1 MESIKKYMYC
11 VLLFAIPMTACLGQN
26 FSKSYLYNNDHSFD
40 VHHAHHFSDSS
51 KMVIYLPSVRFGLSQ
66 KGPKITDYVSRTEN
80 GVLLLN
86 PNAAVP
92 FAKDQNIVQSGGQIN
107 GLGFAMRLNPNVTI
121 AASYGI
127 KYVTHVDYPLQ
138 ALDLYT
144 AGNAFIFGEE
154 LDLSF
159 KTTAQGYHNYSIAA
173 NYIKD
178 RFTVGIQF
186 SLLSGIG
193 DISVDR
199 DKLLLE
205 VAPLFYNITTD
216 TDFRIN
222 TTDLLQYESFERIII
237 DYTGD
242 FGKSFFSSN
251 RGISF
256 SFSAAY
262 DINTQ
267 TSINFGVS
275 DIGSIKWKSN
285 PVNYGTSGIKSF
297 DGVSILDLINPDVI
311 VSYQDSLE
319 QLLDIQESQFE
330 YKTNLPV
337 SYNLGV
343 NHIINDDLS
352 ISGSAYYN
360 SFSSF
365 TNYAIGIAG
374 HYNVTPQIALSGAIH
389 HSPLQTLSFGIGGSL
404 GFGIVDFFA
413 YTNNVLSI
421 LNQTDAAFTYG
432 SIGMN
437 LNFGRVGY
445 FRKDS
450 GMIKSQK

>member
-1 MESIKKYMYC
+1 MESIKKSVYC
-11 VLLFAIPMTACLGQN
+11 LLLFAIPLTVCLGQN
-26 FSKSYLYNNDHSFD
+26 FAKSYLYSDDHSFD
-40 VHHAHHFSDSS
+40 VNHAHHFLDSS
-51 KMVIYLPSVRFGLSQ
+51 KIIIYLPSVRFGLSQ
-66 KGPKITDYVSRTEN
+66 KGPKITDYVSRSEN
-80 GVLLLN
+80 GVLLLD

-92 FAKDQNIVQSGGQIN
+92 FAEDQNIVQSGGQIN
-107 GLGFAMRLNPNVTI
+107 GLGFAMKISPNFSV
-121 AASYGI
+121 AASYGF
-127 KYVTHVDYPLQ
+127 KYVAHVDYPLQ

-173 NYIKD
+173 NYKKD
-178 RFTVGIQF
+178 QFTFGAQI

-256 SFSAAY
+256 SFSAAF
-262 DINTQ
+262 DVSTQ
-267 TSINFGVS
+267 TKINIGIS
-275 DIGSIKWKSN
+275 DIGSINWKSN
-285 PVNYGTSGIKSF
+285 PVNYGTSGLKSF
-297 DGVSILDLINPDVI
+297 DGVSILDLINPDVV

-330 YKTNLPV
+330 YTTKLPI

-343 NHIINDDLS
+343 NHIVNNDFS

-374 HYNVTPQIALSGAIH
+374 HYVLADQISISGSLH
-389 HSPLQTLSFGIGGSL
+389 HSPLQAFSIGMGGSFR
-404 GFGIVDFFA
+404 FGIVDFFA
-413 YTNNVLSI
+413 YTNNIMSI
-421 LNQTDAAFTYG
+421 LDQTNAAYTYA

-437 LNFGRVGY
+437 LNFASVAKIG
-445 FRKDS
+445 KDS
-450 GMIKSQK
+450 GMGDSYK